1 MHYLESGAKTE
12 TSNSGTTAQPGESC
26 LRLLSNPSIP
36 QLDQAFQP
44 KISIE
49 FEGSPAVGIVRIFKQ
64 VHTIHI
70 EDDPTTQK
78 IGLYQAQIY
87 NHLLKTMPHQHIF
100 FEGLQQDFKDCNSVE
115 FSKYIYAELDHWPR
129 LWQNTTAEACTSYI
143 REQFKNYCPDS
154 EPSETQLLYLGALG
168 AGRIFAICYSGVT
181 LHKTT
186 DPEFEEKLL
195 ATQRK
200 ARNLPYQKVIQHTQP
215 PREARVLREV
225 RSFLEKN
232 PGVDV
237 DLVFGSWHDFSHQA
251 SRVMPQRPMMLAYE
265 WPVLAS
271 ALGWNFPRHN
281 HKPALAA

>member
-1 MHYLESGAKTE
+1 MHFLESEAQKTLSNPSESAKPE
-12 TSNSGTTAQPGESC
+12 ESC
-26 LRLLSNPSIP
+26 LRLLSLPSTP
-36 QLDQAFQP
+36 QLEQLFKP

-78 IGLYQAQIY
+78 IGLYQTQIY
-87 NHLLKTMPHQHIF
+87 NHLLRTMPHHHIF
-100 FEGLQQDFKDCNSVE
+100 FEGLQQDFTDCNSAE
-115 FSKYIYAELDHWPR
+115 FSKYIYAELDHWR
-129 LWQNTTAEACTSYI
+129 NLWEPTTSEQCTSYI
-143 REQFKNYCPDS
+143 REQFKNYSPEETPTD
-154 EPSETQLLYLGALG
+154 TQLLYLGALG

-195 ATQRK
+195 ATQQKDRKLPK
-200 ARNLPYQKVIQHTQP
+200 ARVIQHTQA
-215 PREARVLREV
+215 PREAKVMREV
-225 RSFLEKN
+225 QKFIVQN

-251 SRVMPQRPMMLAYE
+251 SRVMQARPMMLSYE